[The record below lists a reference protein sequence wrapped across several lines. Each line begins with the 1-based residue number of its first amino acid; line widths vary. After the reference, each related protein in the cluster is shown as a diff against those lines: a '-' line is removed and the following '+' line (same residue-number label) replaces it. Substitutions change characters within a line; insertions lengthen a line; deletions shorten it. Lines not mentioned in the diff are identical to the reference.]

1 LGAATAPPWWGLGG
15 IAGNST
21 PGDRAVAMMLMRSA
35 DLIGRPVVDLSTGND
50 LAEIRDVIF
59 DRGSG
64 TLTGFTL
71 RKRGFLGRRM
81 KVVLALAD
89 VVSVGNDAVMV
100 ANHDALSE
108 PDFAPAAMVTAKAA
122 DVLKDQVVTE
132 SGRVLGEVRD
142 VIFIGGR
149 APKVIGFEL
158 ADGPID
164 RGFIPLGIAS
174 AVSGSALVVPDSY
187 EQRISADPSGLVAEV
202 SLIDGK
208 AP

>member
-149 APKVIGFEL
+149 AP
-158 ADGPID
+158 
-164 RGFIPLGIAS
+164 LGIAS